1 MSKPAGSNVKISI
14 IAAVLVGL
22 LAIVAIH
29 KYISVRTEK
38 TEEPK
43 TVILIAEQQI
53 EKDAPFVE
61 DVFSFTEIPPNAVS
75 NIHVVLPAKDS
86 AAFAQAFAEAKTKFI
101 GKKSTRVIAAMTPIF
116 WMDAEETQ
124 KAMVEDFIPERTR
137 AITLPVDTVSSVANF
152 IRPGSHIDIVL
163 TASAESLGLLSL
175 GENKERNSNEI
186 VTMPI
191 MQNLRVI
198 AVGKDFTL
206 GSDTGTYS
214 NITLNVTQEEALLL
228 IQARTM
234 GTLTFMLRNLNDK
247 QINADLKNSVI
258 HAGADFQK
266 KLLEAD
272 TERRKLD
279 MDK

>member
-1 MSKPAGSNVKISI
+1 MSKQTGTNVKISI

-38 TEEPK
+38 TAEPQ

-53 EKDAPFVE
+53 EKDAA
-61 DVFSFTEIPPNAVS
+61 FTEEMFSYTAIPPNAVS
-75 NIHVVLPAKDS
+75 NIHVVLPAVDS
-86 AAFAQAFAEAKTKFI
+86 AAFPQAFAEAKTKFA
-101 GKKSTRVIAAMTPIF
+101 GKKSTRVIGAMTPVF

-124 KAMVEDFIPERTR
+124 KSMMEDFIPERTR

-163 TASAESLGLLSL
+163 TASADSLGLLAL
-175 GENKERNSNEI
+175 GNEEQNGSEI

-206 GSDTGTYS
+206 GSDSNSYS
-214 NITLNVTQEEALLL
+214 NITLNVTPEEALLL

-247 QINADLKNSVI
+247 QINTDLKNSI
-258 HAGADFQK
+258 IQAGASFQK
-266 KLLEAD
+266 KLMEAD
-272 TERRKLD
+272 AERRKQ
-279 MDK
+279 DK

>member
-1 MSKPAGSNVKISI
+1 MSKTTGTNVKISV

-38 TEEPK
+38 TEEPR
-43 TVILIAEQQI
+43 TVILVAEQQI
-53 EKDAPFVE
+53 EKDALFTD
-61 DVFSFTEIPPNAVS
+61 DVFSYTEIPPNAVS
-75 NIHVVLPAKDS
+75 NIHVVLPARDS
-86 AAFAQAFAEAKTKFI
+86 AAFAQAFAEAKAKFA
-101 GKKSTRVIAAMTPIF
+101 GKKATRVIAAMTPVF

-124 KAMVEDFIPERTR
+124 KTMMEDFIPERTR

-175 GENKERNSNEI
+175 GDEQQNSNEI

-191 MQNLRVI
+191 MQDLRVI

-206 GSDTGTYS
+206 GSDSSSYS
-214 NITLNVTQEEALLL
+214 NITLNVTPEEALLL

-247 QINADLKNSVI
+247 QIEGDLKNHVI
-258 HAGADFQK
+258 QPGASFRK

-272 TERRKLD
+272 AARRKQN
-279 MDK
+279 

>member
-1 MSKPAGSNVKISI
+1 MSKPAGNNVKLSI

-38 TEEPK
+38 TEEPQ

-53 EKDAPFVE
+53 EKDAPFTE

-101 GKKSTRVIAAMTPIF
+101 GKKSSRVIAAMTPIF

-124 KAMVEDFIPERTR
+124 KTMVEDFIPERTR

-163 TASAESLGLLSL
+163 TASAETLGLLSL
-175 GENKERNSNEI
+175 GEKQQDGNEI

-206 GSDTGTYS
+206 GTDTGTYN
-214 NITLNVTQEEALLL
+214 NITLNVTPEEALLL

-247 QINADLKNSVI
+247 QINTDLKNSVI
-258 HAGADFQK
+258 QAGAEFQK
-266 KLLEAD
+266 KLMEAD
-272 TERRKLD
+272 AERRKQD
-279 MDK
+279 Q